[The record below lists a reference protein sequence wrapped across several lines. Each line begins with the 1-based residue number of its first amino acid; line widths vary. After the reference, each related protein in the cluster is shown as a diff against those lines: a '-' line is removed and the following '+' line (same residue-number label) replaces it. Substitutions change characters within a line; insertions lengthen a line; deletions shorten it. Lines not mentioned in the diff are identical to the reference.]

1 MAQKV
6 KVEVK
11 ETVQLSE
18 CCKAYVS
25 FFETTLVCKSC
36 YKEVE

>member
-1 MAQKV
+1 MSQKV

-18 CCKAYVS
+18 CCKAYVT
-25 FFETTLVCKSC
+25 FFEATLICKSC
-36 YKEVE
+36 YGEV